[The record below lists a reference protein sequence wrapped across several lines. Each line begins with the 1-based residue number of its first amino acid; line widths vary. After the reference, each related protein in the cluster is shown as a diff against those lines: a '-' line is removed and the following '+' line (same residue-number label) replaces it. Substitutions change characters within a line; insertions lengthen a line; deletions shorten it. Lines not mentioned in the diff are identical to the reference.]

1 MADRKV
7 TVEVKYRLQLVIDEG
22 VEVKEIMD
30 ELDSTFVDNTDR
42 ANVVGDEMLDYE
54 ITDSK

>member
-1 MADRKV
+1 MSRKV
-7 TVEVKYRLQLVIDEG
+7 TVEVKFQLQLVVDEG

-30 ELDSTFVDNTDR
+30 ELDCSFVDNTDR

-54 ITDSK
+54 VTDSK

>member
-1 MADRKV
+1 MSRKV
-7 TVEVKYRLQLVIDEG
+7 TVEVKFRLQLVADEG

-30 ELDSTFVDNTDR
+30 ELDCSFVDNTDR
-42 ANVVGDEMLDYE
+42 ATVVGDEMLDYT